1 MSIQVYSQVYIQ
13 VYIQC
18 VSRRNK
24 PRSVGR
30 FPSHYAGRYVSRSP
44 LSPHFYI
51 QKNLFPEQKR
61 KTSATCSYSQFSPCY
76 TIPNMCLFG
85 IHACT
90 PCPLC
95 IVAVAVFAVFV
106 ALCPATPCLAFDAC
120 LCPVFVCRKRIPG
133 GEGGLRRGRV
143 PPHKNNHTQLRPLMR
158 ILIIK
163 FHIAIL
169 PPLIFKHITPSSY
182 LHINET

>member
-1 MSIQVYSQVYIQ
+1 MFMQVYSQVYIQ
-13 VYIQC
+13 YA
-18 VSRRNK
+18 SPRNK

-30 FPSHYAGRYVSRSP
+30 FPSHYAGRYVSHSL

-51 QKNLFPEQKR
+51 QKTYFRTITEIILELFVFPFPSPAIQYR
-61 KTSATCSYSQFSPCY
+61 ICIFSVFAP
-76 TIPNMCLFG
+76 
-85 IHACT
+85 CT
-90 PCPLC
+90 PCP
-95 IVAVAVFAVFV
+95 I
-106 ALCPATPCLAFDAC
+106 ALQPLSYSRYSLLYALPCPAFALQ
-120 LCPVFVCRKRIPG
+120 LLLLLLPVLPEADPR

-143 PPHKNNHTQLRPLMR
+143 TPHKNNHLLLRPLMR

-182 LHINET
+182 LHTNET